1 MYNFVL
7 YDLIE
12 GITKEHDTSD
22 NSETENT
29 ISFSTSH
36 EDIYGTHKRTRYAL
50 KVTNFRL
57 TNILLIFFCKFIYTF
72 YFRELNHLK
81 LI

>member
-1 MYNFVL
+1 M
-7 YDLIE
+7 
-12 GITKEHDTSD
+12 KEQQNSD
-22 NSETENT
+22 DSDSDNT

-50 KVTNFRL
+50 KVNL
-57 TNILLIFFCKFIYTF
+57 PLLIILITFIF
-72 YFRELNHLK
+72 DLMCCLLLLRVINFFRELSLLR